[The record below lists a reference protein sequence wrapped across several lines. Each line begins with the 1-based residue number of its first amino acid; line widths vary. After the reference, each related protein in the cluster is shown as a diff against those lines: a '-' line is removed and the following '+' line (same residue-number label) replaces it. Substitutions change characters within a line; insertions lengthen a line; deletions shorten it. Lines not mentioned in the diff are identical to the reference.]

1 MRRQVGFTLVELM
14 IVVAIIGVLAVVA
27 GTAFRRYGTAGRN
40 AEAMSM
46 LGEFKSKE
54 EAYKAEYNTYLSTDV
69 TEGVVYPTVGTC
81 PAGQVEPCP
90 KALPAR
96 STWTTA
102 PLLNWANL
110 GMAPGR
116 QQLYCGYVAIA
127 GTANVWTGTV
137 GASSTAGAQGQAA
150 FGNTPP
156 TQPWYYVRAECDN
169 NRNVT
174 NNTTFIGTSSSSAV
188 ITINENQ

>member
-1 MRRQVGFTLVELM
+1 MRQQVGFTLVELM

-46 LGEFKSKE
+46 LGEFKAKE
-54 EAYKAEYNTYLSTDV
+54 EAYKAEYNVYLSTDV
-69 TEGVVYPTVGTC
+69 AEGTVYPTLGSC
-81 PAGQVEPCP
+81 PGQVEPCP
-90 KALPAR
+90 KVIPAR
-96 STWTTA
+96 STWTAA

-110 GMAPGR
+110 GLQLGR

-127 GTANVWTGTV
+127 STASAWGN
-137 GASSTAGAQGQAA
+137 AGAQGQAA
-150 FGNTPP
+150 FGNVAPTTPF
-156 TQPWYYVRAECDN
+156 YYVRAECDN

-174 NNTTFIGTSSSSAV
+174 NNTTFIATSSSSAV

>member
-14 IVVAIIGVLAVVA
+14 IVVTIIGVLAVVA

-46 LGEFKSKE
+46 IGEFKTKQ
-54 EAYKAEYNTYLSTDV
+54 EAYKAEYNVYLSTDAAE
-69 TEGVVYPTVGTC
+69 TTVYPTLGSCV
-81 PAGQVEPCP
+81 GQVEPCP

-96 STWTTA
+96 STWTAA

-110 GMAPGR
+110 GIAPGR

-127 GTANVWTGTV
+127 GS
-137 GASSTAGAQGQAA
+137 GAWGNAGAQGQAA
-150 FGNTPP
+150 FGNTLPSGP
-156 TQPWYYVRAECDN
+156 FYYVRAECDN

-174 NNTTFIGTSSSSAV
+174 NNTTFIATSTSSAV